1 MVEKPMVPVTDALL
15 DRMVQAIV
23 DEVDPEQVILF
34 GSRARG
40 DEHESSDID
49 LIVVEA
55 EPFGPGRSRHKELV
69 RLYHALAGFHVPAD
83 ILVYS
88 HEDIAYW
95 RDSLNHVLARALRE
109 GRVLYEPATLA
120 NRPAVEQGNC
130 GMLYTNDVKCARM
143 LLDAA
148 TRAVDALRSHDPLGR
163 NRRWSRSDSTSSR
176 PRKRLLKAW
185 LALLGEMYPLD
196 PRVSKT
202 LLDLPR
208 QTGAPPRNLSGSL
221 IDYTPYAVEFRY
233 VGVDLRMPSRLI
245 ATARLRIVEALA
257 GMQVEHVSCR
267 MWRKAVMEWPRMPIH
282 CEN

>member
-1 MVEKPMVPVTDALL
+1 MVPVTDALL

-34 GSRARG
+34 GSLARG

-88 HEDIAYW
+88 HEDVAYW

-109 GRVLYEPATLA
+109 GRVLHELATVA
-120 NRPAVEQGNC
+120 NRPAVAQGNC
-130 GMLYTNDVKCARM
+130 GKLHTNDVKCARM

-148 TRAVDALRSHDPLGR
+148 TRDVDALRAM
-163 NRRWSRSDSTSSR
+163 SRSDEIPDEAFGFHVQQTAE
-176 PRKRLLKAW
+176 KLLKAW
-185 LALLGEMYPLD
+185 IALLGEVYPPTHNIEEVLNLLASRGAAVD
-196 PRVSKT
+196 PF
-202 LLDLPR
+202 
-208 QTGAPPRNLSGSL
+208 GALV
-221 IDYTPYAVEFRY
+221 DYTPYAVEFRY
-233 VGVDLRMPSRLI
+233 AGVDPGAEPIDR
-245 ATARLRIVEALA
+245 EGALA
-257 GMQVEHVSCR
+257 LVQALLERVKRQLTEAEG
-267 MWRKAVMEWPRMPIH
+267 P
-282 CEN
+282 